1 LSSFPQKI
9 EKRHQSKAISA
20 LSLGQRHF
28 CLFPTLFISIRA
40 NYSHSFVQKEIAAT
54 YKYAVSLDPDVM
66 TCSIDDWCLADSIP
80 HVQIKEWIF
89 LQSLENIVAPQFH
102 ALLCQ
107 ARSQKM
113 EGPTDLRALGMELNM
128 NARSAALSIP
138 KGVRRKRCSRGI
150 LISIVLFA
158 GKN

>member
-1 LSSFPQKI
+1 M
-9 EKRHQSKAISA
+9 
-20 LSLGQRHF
+20 
-28 CLFPTLFISIRA
+28 
-40 NYSHSFVQKEIAAT
+40 QKEIAAT

-113 EGPTDLRALGMELNM
+113 EGPTDLRALGMELKYEHRII
-128 NARSAALSIP
+128 ALPKDRAAAHKGCPRTGYSVTRQLAYRQQKVHHSA
-138 KGVRRKRCSRGI
+138 
-150 LISIVLFA
+150 
-158 GKN
+158 

>member
-1 LSSFPQKI
+1 
-9 EKRHQSKAISA
+9 
-20 LSLGQRHF
+20 
-28 CLFPTLFISIRA
+28 
-40 NYSHSFVQKEIAAT
+40 VQKEIAAT

-128 NARSAALSIP
+128 NDHEL
-138 KGVRRKRCSRGI
+138 RGGKTVHE
-150 LISIVLFA
+150 SVLLDHLHW
-158 GKN
+158 N